1 MKKEEMMEVIVERI
15 KKCEA
20 CPLHISRTNVVV
32 GEGSLDSILMFI
44 GEGPGEEED
53 KTGRPFVGRA
63 GQLLT
68 KILESVNINRE
79 EVYITNIVKCRPP
92 KNRTPTK
99 NEAKACFHFLIAQIE
114 IINPKIIV
122 TLGGPALNT
131 LLNANYS
138 ITKMRGKLI
147 DWKGGIKIFPMFHPS
162 FLLRNQSKAPGSPK
176 YLTWEDVKRLKE
188 MYDKLKGEV

>member
-1 MKKEEMMEVIVERI
+1 MMKIVAQRI
-15 KKCEA
+15 NECEA

-32 GEGSLDSILMFI
+32 GEGSLDTPLMFI

-68 KILESVNINRE
+68 KILESVNIDRN

-92 KNRTPTK
+92 KNRTPTSA
-99 NEAKACFHFLIAQIE
+99 ERKACFHFLMAQIE

-122 TLGGPALNT
+122 ALGGPALNT

-138 ITKMRGKLI
+138 ITKMRGTLI

-162 FLLRNQSKAPGSPK
+162 FLLRNPSKAPGSPK
-176 YLTWEDVKRLKE
+176 FLTWEDVKKLKE
-188 MYDKLKGEV
+188 MFDKFKG